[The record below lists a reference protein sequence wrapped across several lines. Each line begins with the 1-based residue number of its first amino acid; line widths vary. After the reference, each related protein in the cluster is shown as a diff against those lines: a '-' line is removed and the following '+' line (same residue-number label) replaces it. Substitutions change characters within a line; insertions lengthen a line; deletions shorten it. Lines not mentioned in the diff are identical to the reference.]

1 MRISAFACTLLA
13 AAAFGFATPLA
24 ATPLPPAA
32 EQRLPHISIVSV
44 SQGSPV
50 VLIPGLG
57 SPRDIW
63 GALVPA
69 LARNHRLIL
78 VQVNGFGGSDP
89 GANFAPGVLDG
100 IVADLHTYLTAE
112 RIGAAAVIGH
122 SMGGLAAMK
131 LALADPQDVERLMIV
146 DALPFF
152 GALIDEKAS
161 VDEVRPVAQM
171 MQRKVA
177 STYGQPTDRA
187 AAEAN
192 VKGLSLKPGSIAK
205 MVAWSLAADPRVTG
219 ELLFEDMTTD
229 LRPQLAS
236 LAAPTTLLYP
246 FAAVADEPKTL
257 AFYKRQYATA
267 PEIAFEGIAESAHMV
282 MLDQPERFA
291 AAVARFLAKP

>member
-1 MRISAFACTLLA
+1 
-13 AAAFGFATPLA
+13 
-24 ATPLPPAA
+24 
-32 EQRLPHISIVSV
+32 
-44 SQGSPV
+44 
-50 VLIPGLG
+50 
-57 SPRDIW
+57 
-63 GALVPA
+63 
-69 LARNHRLIL
+69 
-78 VQVNGFGGSDP
+78 
-89 GANFAPGVLDG
+89 
-100 IVADLHTYLTAE
+100 
-112 RIGAAAVIGH
+112 
-122 SMGGLAAMK
+122 MGGLAAMK

-177 STYGQPTDRA
+177 STYGQPTDRT

-236 LAAPTTLLYP
+236 LAVPTTLLYP
-246 FAAVADEPKTL
+246 FATVADEPKDAGL
-257 AFYKRQYATA
+257 LQA
-267 PEIAFEGIAESAHMV
+267 PICHGAGNRVRKHRRVGAHGHARPARA
-282 MLDQPERFA
+282 LRGGG
-291 AAVARFLAKP
+291 ARFLGKP